1 MERTIKNLNSY
12 AKKIESLLV
21 NTKKTSKTRYTKGY
35 LQTRLETLNDYW
47 AKYVKYHEECTES
60 LSDEKLNDIQ
70 YSYTDIEDYY
80 LELKTI
86 ICDSFDT
93 LSAESTK
100 QSTDTATQSKFRIPL
115 PPVPIPKFSGNYSD
129 WTSYRDIFV
138 NLIHNDTH
146 MSDIEKHH
154 YLRSSLF
161 GEAEQLLKHFAL
173 TSVNYTKA
181 WETLQSRYDNKR
193 IIVNTILNRFLSQRK
208 LTSDNSLNIKQLLD
222 TSKECLNSLENL
234 GIQVNAWDAIV
245 VHIITSKLDT
255 ESIKQWEQSLGA
267 STSIPTF
274 EMLQT
279 HLETRFRTMEMVDMA
294 TKKENKKPNAQ
305 LLNKQTNI
313 KTYTTTTNNYTKC
326 TFCTQT
332 HYIFNCK
339 QFCKLEI
346 SQRQEFVKN
355 NNLCFNCLVKGHTMN
370 NCNSVSSCR
379 KCGRRHHTLLHTDN
393 KDNKVTSDINT
404 APSTSSCSSEPVV
417 SLKVKTQNQVLL
429 ATSQIAVK
437 TCNGNTYTL
446 RALVDQGSQASFITE
461 RAVQMLGLSKI
472 GVQGKVTGIG
482 NTASLTTKYVVNL
495 SFCSC
500 LDDSQSFST
509 MAYVFK
515 KITTLLPSEECSVE
529 TWPENLEFADPHF
542 YKPGPIDVLLGA
554 EIHANIMLEGLKRHN
569 SLIALHS
576 RLGWLISGKIP
587 YTNSRPQHILVN
599 HTKVEV
605 DQLLRKFWELES
617 YLPDHKALTPEDKNC
632 EIYYETTHT
641 RQTDGKYIV
650 CLPFKDGFKE
660 RLGDSK
666 SIAVK
671 RLLQVE
677 NKFKKNIKF
686 KEDYCKFMN
695 QYLSDGHMELVP
707 EKEINNKEKYYLP
720 HHAVLRE
727 ASVSTKL
734 RVVFDGSAKP
744 LIGNSLNE
752 ELLIGPSLQQDIRDL
767 ITRWRQ
773 HKYCLVA
780 DIQKMYRCI
789 KCRESDTDYQRI
801 LWRENNNEPIKEYRL
816 LTVTYGTSCAP
827 YLAIRTLHQLCD
839 DEIHSYPEVAP
850 LLKTDVFVD
859 DLLSGD
865 ATEEGA
871 IHLQKQLTDIFL
883 SGGFP
888 LHKWCSNSE
897 LVLNNIPD
905 NQKVYHSSVN
915 IKIDNSVKALGITW
929 EPNSD
934 NFKLSIVFDNV
945 INSNNLTKRKV
956 LSTIASIF
964 DPLGWLAPI
973 VIVFKIFMQKL
984 WLTGLGWDDELNS
997 DLTKEW
1003 SKHVNNIAQHNTFF
1017 LPRWLSTSSSNTKVE
1032 LHGFSDASCDAYA
1045 AVIYIRVFN
1054 SHEVTTQLIM
1064 SKTKVAPVKQIS
1076 IPRLELCGAVLLA
1089 NMLKNVQTSLKIKND
1104 AVFAWTDSTIVLS
1117 WLQKHPNSWKTFIAN
1132 RTAEILNLYSNHQWF
1147 HIKSS
1152 ENPADCAS
1160 RGLDSCDLVNH
1171 HLWWK
1176 GPEFL
1181 YKSDKSNFE
1190 TFVVPDTCLEAKSKV
1205 CNLSV
1210 NSDHDCLSF
1219 LNKYSSLTKLIR
1231 VIAYCKRFIT
1241 SCRSKL
1247 TTIYLSSHE
1256 LKVAFNI
1263 CIKLSQQYY
1272 FSSEISL
1279 LLKHKV
1285 IPKSSK
1291 LHSLCPVLDSD
1302 NILRVGGRL
1311 INANISLDMKTPVI
1325 LSYQCNLSKLI
1336 VKNSHLNSL
1345 HGGIQLTLNLIRR
1358 KF

>member
-1 MERTIKNLNSY
+1 M
-12 AKKIESLLV
+12 
-21 NTKKTSKTRYTKGY
+21 
-35 LQTRLETLNDYW
+35 
-47 AKYVKYHEECTES
+47 
-60 LSDEKLNDIQ
+60 
-70 YSYTDIEDYY
+70 
-80 LELKTI
+80 
-86 ICDSFDT
+86 
-93 LSAESTK
+93 
-100 QSTDTATQSKFRIPL
+100 
-115 PPVPIPKFSGNYSD
+115 
-129 WTSYRDIFV
+129 
-138 NLIHNDTH
+138 
-146 MSDIEKHH
+146 
-154 YLRSSLF
+154 
-161 GEAEQLLKHFAL
+161 
-173 TSVNYTKA
+173 
-181 WETLQSRYDNKR
+181 
-193 IIVNTILNRFLSQRK
+193 
-208 LTSDNSLNIKQLLD
+208 
-222 TSKECLNSLENL
+222 
-234 GIQVNAWDAIV
+234 
-245 VHIITSKLDT
+245 
-255 ESIKQWEQSLGA
+255 
-267 STSIPTF
+267 
-274 EMLQT
+274 
-279 HLETRFRTMEMVDMA
+279 
-294 TKKENKKPNAQ
+294 
-305 LLNKQTNI
+305 
-313 KTYTTTTNNYTKC
+313 
-326 TFCTQT
+326 
-332 HYIFNCK
+332 
-339 QFCKLEI
+339 
-346 SQRQEFVKN
+346 
-355 NNLCFNCLVKGHTMN
+355 
-370 NCNSVSSCR
+370 
-379 KCGRRHHTLLHTDN
+379 
-393 KDNKVTSDINT
+393 
-404 APSTSSCSSEPVV
+404 
-417 SLKVKTQNQVLL
+417 
-429 ATSQIAVK
+429 
-437 TCNGNTYTL
+437 
-446 RALVDQGSQASFITE
+446 
-461 RAVQMLGLSKI
+461 
-472 GVQGKVTGIG
+472 
-482 NTASLTTKYVVNL
+482 
-495 SFCSC
+495 
-500 LDDSQSFST
+500 
-509 MAYVFK
+509 
-515 KITTLLPSEECSVE
+515 
-529 TWPENLEFADPHF
+529 
-542 YKPGPIDVLLGA
+542 
-554 EIHANIMLEGLKRHN
+554 
-569 SLIALHS
+569 
-576 RLGWLISGKIP
+576 
-587 YTNSRPQHILVN
+587 
-599 HTKVEV
+599 EV

-1032 LHGFSDASCDAYA
+1032 LHGFSDSSCDAYA

-1358 KF
+1358 KFWIISCKNLIKKVINQCIPCYKQRATSVTPFMGNLPLFRVNPARAFRTSGVDYAGPVSLKLYSGKCNRTCKAYICLFICTVTKAIHLELVSDLTSSAFIAAFRRFTARRGHCQDLWSDCGTNFVGASRELNVAFKNSKSNVSKEISELLANNNTNWHFIPPGSPHFGGLWEAGVKSVKGHITRTIGQTCLTFEEYSTLLAQVEACVNSRPLTLISTSLDDSPLTPGHFLVGEPLLHVPEETLEDTNLNYLDRWNKIQKLVQSIWHRWQSEYLTTLQHRYKWSKSQKQINLDTICLIKDDRLPPCKWQLGRVIATHPGSDGVIRVVTLKIKGGHTLKRAVAKLCPLPLDGD